1 MKMSEEERV
10 YHAFK
15 EDAEIRKELLLDRK
29 RQEEEMKEIE
39 GVLQTKAEQ
48 GISLENVIANIT
60 ALYDYS
66 EQQIEEAYKKVI
78 NRKSSEGKSEKEIS
92 RLVYEQLNRLPKKSQ
107 QKKVTQEKFSDV
119 VQMQEFLNI

>member
-1 MKMSEEERV
+1 
-10 YHAFK
+10 
-15 EDAEIRKELLLDRK
+15 
-29 RQEEEMKEIE
+29 MKEIE

-92 RLVYEQLNRLPKKSQ
+92 RLVYEQLNRLPKKNQ
-107 QKKVTQEKFSDV
+107 QKKKQKKN
-119 VQMQEFLNI
+119 LKRLKK